1 MLLLIINVDLKMF
14 RPSTSFISKHEG
26 PKTIIEGSG
35 SVKVKDEQK
44 SANFKYIS
52 TQLTEGNE
60 QGIEVIDII
69 ISFEILLFCDQFAL
83 GRGP

>member
-1 MLLLIINVDLKMF
+1 MLTVKF
-14 RPSTSFISKHEG
+14 FHASTSFISKHEG

-35 SVKVKDEQK
+35 SVKVKNEQK

-60 QGIEVIDII
+60 QGIEVVWSFFFL
-69 ISFEILLFCDQFAL
+69 ISIWLILEWIGVYPFRLDTL
-83 GRGP
+83 